1 MNAPRRPPFRIG
13 ELDVAPGRSA
23 TGELPIARLVT
34 GTRISLPIQ
43 VVHGRRDGPT
53 IWLSGA
59 VHGDEINGVEI
70 IRRVTRSLDARSMAG
85 TVIAVP
91 IVNVH
96 GFLNGDRYLPDRRDL
111 NRSFPGS
118 PTGSLAARIANLF
131 MTEIVSRCDVGIDL
145 HTGSDHR
152 TNLPHVRA
160 DLDDP
165 ETRKLADAFGAP
177 LMLHARTRD
186 GSLRGAATE
195 RGATVLLYEG
205 GEALRFD
212 DEALET
218 GVTGVRRVLAELAMI
233 EPEHHDSHPVPVE
246 SRRTSWV
253 RARRSGIALLDAE
266 LGEVVQRGQLLG
278 VIHDSVGK
286 RLARVTAPRVGVV
299 VGRVQQPLV
308 NQGDA
313 LVHVAEVDAD
323 TLATLGRFVSVHPAV
338 EPPTHPREDPS

>member
-1 MNAPRRPPFRIG
+1 MSGARRAPLRIG

-23 TGELPIARLVT
+23 TGELPIARQVT
-34 GTRISLPIQ
+34 GTRISLPLQ
-43 VVHGRRDGPT
+43 VRHGRRNGHT
-53 IWLSGA
+53 VWLSAA

-70 IRRVTRSLDARSMAG
+70 IRRVMRGLDARTMAG

-118 PTGSLAARIANLF
+118 PNGSLAARIANLF
-131 MTEIVSRCDVGIDL
+131 MNEIVSRCDVGIDL

-152 TNLPHVRA
+152 TNLPHIRA

-165 ETRKLADAFGAP
+165 ETRKLAEAFGAP
-177 LMLHARTRD
+177 LMLHSRTRD

-195 RGATVLLYEG
+195 RGATMLLFEG

-212 DEALET
+212 DDALT
-218 GVTGVRRVLAELAMI
+218 AGVEGIRRVLAELAVI
-233 EPEHHDSHPVPVE
+233 DPDTTEPHPIPVE
-246 SRRTSWV
+246 SRSSHWV
-253 RARRSGIALLDAE
+253 RARRSGIVLLDVE

-278 VIHDSVGK
+278 VIHDSVGT
-286 RLARVTAPRVGVV
+286 RLSRVTAPRRGIVI
-299 VGRVQQPLV
+299 GRVQQPLV

-313 LVHVAEVDAD
+313 LVHLAEVSDD
-323 TLATLGRFVSVHPAV
+323 VLSTLGRFVS
-338 EPPTHPREDPS
+338 TPSQDLS

>member
-1 MNAPRRPPFRIG
+1 MSRPRRAAFRIG

-34 GTRISLPIQ
+34 GTRISLPLQ
-43 VVHGRRDGPT
+43 VFHGRTDGRVV
-53 IWLSGA
+53 WLSAA

-70 IRRVTRSLDARSMAG
+70 IRRVTRSLDARKMAG

-118 PTGSLAARIANLF
+118 PTGSLAARIADLF
-131 MTEIVSRCDVGIDL
+131 MSEIVRRCDVGIDL

-165 ETRKLADAFGAP
+165 ETRKLAEAFGAP
-177 LMLHARTRD
+177 LMLHSKTRD

-212 DEALET
+212 DESLST
-218 GVTGVRRVLAELAMI
+218 GVVGIRQVLTELDMI
-233 EPEHHDSHPVPVE
+233 DADSADPRPVPVE
-246 SRRTSWV
+246 SRHSSWI
-253 RARRSGIALLDAE
+253 RARRSGIALLDVE

-278 VIHDSVGK
+278 LIHDSVGK
-286 RLARVTAPRVGVV
+286 RLSRVTATRVGIVI
-299 VGRVQQPLV
+299 GRVQQPLV

-313 LVHVAEVDAD
+313 LVHLADVAPDV
-323 TLATLGRFVSVHPAV
+323 LPTLGRYISTQ
-338 EPPTHPREDPS
+338 PPSQDYP

>member
-1 MNAPRRPPFRIG
+1 LRIG

-23 TGELPIARLVT
+23 TGELPIARQVT
-34 GTRISLPIQ
+34 GTRISLPLQ
-43 VVHGRRDGPT
+43 VRHGRRNGHT
-53 IWLSGA
+53 VWLSAA

-70 IRRVTRSLDARSMAG
+70 IRRVMRGLDARTMAG

-118 PTGSLAARIANLF
+118 PNGSLASRIANLF

-152 TNLPHVRA
+152 TNLPHIRA

-165 ETRKLADAFGAP
+165 GTRKLAEAFGAP
-177 LMLHARTRD
+177 LMLHSRTRD

-195 RGATVLLYEG
+195 RGATMLLFEG

-212 DEALET
+212 DDALIA
-218 GVTGVRRVLAELAMI
+218 GVEGIRRVLAELAVI
-233 EPEHHDSHPVPVE
+233 DPDTTEPHPIPVE
-246 SRRTSWV
+246 SRSSHWV
-253 RARRSGIALLDAE
+253 RARRSGIVLLDVE

-278 VIHDSVGK
+278 VIHDSVGT
-286 RLARVTAPRVGVV
+286 RLGRVTAPRRGIVI
-299 VGRVQQPLV
+299 GRVQQPLV

-313 LVHVAEVDAD
+313 LVHLAEVSDDA
-323 TLATLGRFVSVHPAV
+323 LSTLGRFVS
-338 EPPTHPREDPS
+338 TPSQDLP

>member
-1 MNAPRRPPFRIG
+1 MSTPRRPPFHIG
-13 ELDVAPGRSA
+13 ELDVAAGRSA

-43 VVHGRRDGPT
+43 VLHGRAPGPT
-53 IWLSGA
+53 VWLSAA

-70 IRRVTRSLDARSMAG
+70 IRRVTRGLDARTIAG

-118 PTGSLAARIANLF
+118 PSGSLAARIANLF

-165 ETRKLADAFGAP
+165 ETRKLAEAFGAP
-177 LMLHARTRD
+177 LMLHARVRD

-212 DEALET
+212 DEALSVGT
-218 GVTGVRRVLAELAMI
+218 DGVRRVLAELGMI
-233 EPEHHDSHPVPVE
+233 DRDDSEPRPVPIE
-246 SRRTSWV
+246 SRRSTWV
-253 RARRSGIALLDAE
+253 RARRSGIVLLDAE
-266 LGEVVQRGQLLG
+266 LGDVVQRGQLLG

-286 RLARVTAPRVGVV
+286 RLAGVTAPKVGVV

-313 LVHVAEVDAD
+313 LVNLAEID
-323 TLATLGRFVSVHPAV
+323 TDLLPSLGRFVS
-338 EPPTHPREDPS
+338 THPPEDHP

>member
-1 MNAPRRPPFRIG
+1 MKRAPFKIG
-13 ELDVAPGRSA
+13 ELQVQPGRSA
-23 TGELPIARLVT
+23 TGEIPIARLVT
-34 GTRISLPIQ
+34 GTRISLPVQ
-43 VVHGRRDGPT
+43 VFHGRREGHT
-53 IWLSGA
+53 VWLSAA
-59 VHGDEINGVEI
+59 VHGDEIAGVEI
-70 IRRVTRSLDARSMAG
+70 IRRVTRSLDARSMSG

-118 PTGSLAARIANLF
+118 PTGSLAARIADLF

-152 TNLPHVRA
+152 TNLPHTRA

-165 ETRKLADAFGAP
+165 ETRKLAEAFGAP
-177 LMLHARTRD
+177 VMLHSKTRD
-186 GSLRGAATE
+186 GSLRGAATD

-212 DEALET
+212 GESLSA
-218 GVTGVRRVLAELAMI
+218 GVDGIRRVLAELDMI
-233 EPEHHDSHPVPVE
+233 DHDHAGPRNVPIE
-246 SRRTSWV
+246 SRRSSWV
-253 RARRSGIALLDAE
+253 RARRSGIALLDIE
-266 LGEVVQRGQLLG
+266 LGEVVQRSQLLG

-286 RLARVTAPRVGVV
+286 RLSRITAPRTGIVIGQI
-299 VGRVQQPLV
+299 QQPLV

-313 LVHVAEVDAD
+313 LVHLAEVPPDV
-323 TLATLGRFVSVHPAV
+323 LPTLGRYVTSHI
-338 EPPTHPREDPS
+338 HNEDLT

>member
-1 MNAPRRPPFRIG
+1 MSRPRRTAFRIG

-34 GTRISLPIQ
+34 GTRISLPLQ
-43 VVHGRRDGPT
+43 VFHGRTDGRVV
-53 IWLSGA
+53 WLSAA

-70 IRRVTRSLDARSMAG
+70 IRRVTRSLDARKMSG

-118 PTGSLAARIANLF
+118 PTGSLAARIADLF
-131 MTEIVSRCDVGIDL
+131 MSEIVRRCDVGIDL

-152 TNLPHVRA
+152 TNLPHIRA

-165 ETRKLADAFGAP
+165 ETRKLAEAFGAP
-177 LMLHARTRD
+177 LMLHAKTRD
-186 GSLRGAATE
+186 GSLRGAATD

-212 DEALET
+212 HESLST
-218 GVTGVRRVLAELAMI
+218 GVVGIRQVLTELDMI
-233 EPEHHDSHPVPVE
+233 DADSADPRPVPVE
-246 SRRTSWV
+246 SRRSSWI
-253 RARRSGIALLDAE
+253 RARRSGIALLDVE

-278 VIHDSVGK
+278 LIHDSVGK
-286 RLARVTAPRVGVV
+286 RLSRITAPRVGIVI
-299 VGRVQQPLV
+299 GRVQQPLI

-313 LVHVAEVDAD
+313 LVHLADVAPDV
-323 TLATLGRFVSVHPAV
+323 LPTLGRYISTQ
-338 EPPTHPREDPS
+338 PPSQDYP

>member
-1 MNAPRRPPFRIG
+1 MTRARRSPFRIG
-13 ELDVAPGRSA
+13 ELEVAPGRAA

-34 GTRISLPIQ
+34 GTRISLPVQ
-43 VVHGRRDGPT
+43 VLHGRTDGPT
-53 IWLSGA
+53 VWLSAA

-70 IRRVTRSLDARSMAG
+70 IRRVTRSTDARKMSG

-118 PTGSLAARIANLF
+118 PTGSLAARIADLF
-131 MTEIVSRCDVGIDL
+131 MSEIVRRCDVGIDL

-165 ETRKLADAFGAP
+165 ATRKLAEAFGAP
-177 LMLHARTRD
+177 LMLHSKTRD

-212 DEALET
+212 DESLST
-218 GVTGVRRVLAELAMI
+218 GVDGIHRVLAELDMI
-233 EPEHHDSHPVPVE
+233 DSDSAAARPVPLE
-246 SRRTSWV
+246 SRRSSWV
-253 RARRSGIALLDAE
+253 RARRSGIALLDVE

-286 RLARVTAPRVGVV
+286 RLGRVTAPGVGTVI
-299 VGRVQQPLV
+299 GRVQQPLV

-313 LVHVAEVDAD
+313 LVHIAEIHPDV
-323 TLATLGRFVSVHPAV
+323 LPTLGRYISTQPLSQ
-338 EPPTHPREDPS
+338 EDP